1 MLMKNIV
8 LEVKQLKDLDIN
20 DRFFDSLK
28 NEYKDFIIWFNNH
41 LDRKAYITFQ
51 DNKIAS
57 ILILKIEDKS
67 ENYKDFNKEFK
78 PSKRLKICTLKVDV
92 KFKNIGTKYLELA
105 YNEALKN
112 NVNEIYI
119 TLYTNHKDLIN
130 LLEKNNYIYYC
141 DKSNNEKV
149 YINNIK
155 KLI

>member
-1 MLMKNIV
+1 MKDICII
-8 LEVKQLKDLDIN
+8 EKQLTDLDIN

-141 DKSNNEKV
+141 DKYNNEKV
-149 YINNIK
+149 YINKIK
-155 KLI
+155 KF

>member
-1 MLMKNIV
+1 MKDICII
-8 LEVKQLKDLDIN
+8 EKQLKDLDIN

-112 NVNEIYI
+112 NVNEIYT

-130 LLEKNNYIYYC
+130 LLEKIIIFITVINIIMKRLLKNIT
-141 DKSNNEKV
+141 KS
-149 YINNIK
+149 I
-155 KLI
+155 

>member
-1 MLMKNIV
+1 MKDICII
-8 LEVKQLKDLDIN
+8 EKQLKDLDIN

-28 NEYKDFIIWFNNH
+28 NEYEDFIIWFNNH
-41 LDRKAYITFQ
+41 LDRKAYITFR
-51 DNKIAS
+51 DKKIAS
-57 ILILKIEDKS
+57 IFILKIEEKS

-141 DKSNNEKV
+141 DKYNNEKV
-149 YINNIK
+149 YINKIK
-155 KLI
+155 KF

>member
-28 NEYKDFIIWFNNH
+28 NEYEDFIIWFNNH
-41 LDRKAYITFQ
+41 LDRKAYITFR
-51 DNKIAS
+51 DKKITS
-57 ILILKIEDKS
+57 ILILKIEDKND
-67 ENYKDFNKEFK
+67 NYKDFNKEFK

-92 KFKNIGTKYLELA
+92 KFKNIWTKYLELA

-149 YINNIK
+149 YINKIK
-155 KLI
+155 KF

>member
-1 MLMKNIV
+1 MKDICII
-8 LEVKQLKDLDIN
+8 EKQLKDLDIN

-67 ENYKDFNKEFK
+67 EDYNDFNKEFK

-105 YNEALKN
+105 YNETLKN
-112 NVNEIYI
+112 NVNEIYT

-130 LLEKNNYIYYC
+130 LLEKIIIFITVINLIMKRYI
-141 DKSNNEKV
+141 
-149 YINNIK
+149 
-155 KLI
+155 

>member
-57 ILILKIEDKS
+57 ILILKIEDKN

-149 YINNIK
+149 YINKIK
-155 KLI
+155 KF

>member
-1 MLMKNIV
+1 MKNIV
-8 LEVKQLKDLDIN
+8 IEEKQLKDLDIN

-141 DKSNNEKV
+141 DKYNNEKV
-149 YINNIK
+149 YINKIK
-155 KLI
+155 KF

>member
-1 MLMKNIV
+1 MKDICII
-8 LEVKQLKDLDIN
+8 EKQLKDLDIN

-51 DNKIAS
+51 DNKITS

-78 PSKRLKICTLKVDV
+78 SSKRLKICTLKVDV

-149 YINNIK
+149 YINKIK
-155 KLI
+155 KF

>member
-1 MLMKNIV
+1 MKDICII
-8 LEVKQLKDLDIN
+8 EKQLKDLDIN

-41 LDRKAYITFQ
+41 LDRKAYITFH

-57 ILILKIEDKS
+57 ILILKIEVKS
-67 ENYKDFNKEFK
+67 EDYNDFNKEFK

-105 YNEALKN
+105 YSEALKN
-112 NVNEIYI
+112 NVNEIYT

-130 LLEKNNYIYYC
+130 LLEKIIIFITVINLIMKRYI
-141 DKSNNEKV
+141 
-149 YINNIK
+149 
-155 KLI
+155 

>member
-51 DNKIAS
+51 DNKITS
-57 ILILKIEDKS
+57 ILILKIEDKN

-141 DKSNNEKV
+141 DKYNNEKV
-149 YINNIK
+149 YINKIK
-155 KLI
+155 KF

>member
-1 MLMKNIV
+1 MKDICII
-8 LEVKQLKDLDIN
+8 EKQLKDLDIN

-105 YNEALKN
+105 YNETLKN
-112 NVNEIYI
+112 NVNEIYT

-130 LLEKNNYIYYC
+130 LLEKIIIFITVINLIMKRYI
-141 DKSNNEKV
+141 
-149 YINNIK
+149 
-155 KLI
+155 

>member
-141 DKSNNEKV
+141 DKYNNEKV
-149 YINNIK
+149 YINKIK
-155 KLI
+155 KF

>member
-1 MLMKNIV
+1 MKDICII
-8 LEVKQLKDLDIN
+8 EKQLKDLDIN

-51 DNKIAS
+51 DNKITS

-141 DKSNNEKV
+141 DKYNNERQLVIKCVNKV
-149 YINNIK
+149 
-155 KLI
+155 

>member
-1 MLMKNIV
+1 MKDICII
-8 LEVKQLKDLDIN
+8 EKQLKDLDIN

-51 DNKIAS
+51 DNKITS

-67 ENYKDFNKEFK
+67 EDYNDFNKEFK

-112 NVNEIYI
+112 NVNEIYT

-141 DKSNNEKV
+141 DKYNNEKV
-149 YINNIK
+149 YINKIK
-155 KLI
+155 KF

>member
-1 MLMKNIV
+1 MKDICII
-8 LEVKQLKDLDIN
+8 EKQLKDLDIN

-67 ENYKDFNKEFK
+67 ENYKDLNKEFK

-130 LLEKNNYIYYC
+130 LLEKNNY
-141 DKSNNEKV
+141 K
-149 YINNIK
+149 
-155 KLI
+155 

>member
-1 MLMKNIV
+1 MKDICII
-8 LEVKQLKDLDIN
+8 EKQLKDLDIN

-105 YNEALKN
+105 YNEAIKN

-141 DKSNNEKV
+141 DKYNNEKV
-149 YINNIK
+149 YINKIK
-155 KLI
+155 KF

>member
-1 MLMKNIV
+1 MKDICII
-8 LEVKQLKDLDIN
+8 EKQLKDLDIN

-51 DNKIAS
+51 DNKITS

-67 ENYKDFNKEFK
+67 ENYKDFKKGFK

-105 YNEALKN
+105 YSEALKN

-119 TLYTNHKDLIN
+119 TLYSNHEDLIN

-141 DKSNNEKV
+141 DKFNNERV
-149 YINNIK
+149 YINKIK
-155 KLI
+155 EF

>member
-1 MLMKNIV
+1 MKDICII
-8 LEVKQLKDLDIN
+8 EKQLKDLDIN

-28 NEYKDFIIWFNNH
+28 NEYEDFIIWFNNH
-41 LDRKAYITFQ
+41 LDRKAYITFR
-51 DNKIAS
+51 DKKITS
-57 ILILKIEDKS
+57 ILILKIEDKN

-149 YINNIK
+149 YINKIK
-155 KLI
+155 KF

>member
-51 DNKIAS
+51 DNKITS

-67 ENYKDFNKEFK
+67 ESYKDFNKEFK

-105 YNEALKN
+105 YSEAIKN

-141 DKSNNEKV
+141 DKYNNEKV
-149 YINNIK
+149 YINKIK
-155 KLI
+155 KF